1 MIKPMAT
8 KLGIHRWRFLVLSFS
23 ILVLVGCGQDKVIEV
38 PATAV
43 PVQSPTQVAVEPL
56 ATTAPVPVSIP
67 DAAPARTPDSAASTS
82 PSQPPTSIPAT
93 KETVAEPAATSAPSF
108 ETSPLPP
115 TAEPVFELLSPANAT
130 VSEVGVIRGLGNAEP
145 GAWAIV
151 NGTPVAVGTDG
162 AFRFDLPLDEGP
174 NTIEVSVANAGGRTQ
189 TRTNLVSFVPSEST
203 LPFSLFYPL
212 DGVQNP
218 PAQHSGIRCN
228 QAGRSGGNQRR
239 SSGRECVGD
248 IFGAFGAGRRGKFG
262 RGNRHGYRW
271 QRSVW
276 GYRCFLYPVT

>member
-189 TRTNLVSFVPSEST
+189 TRTSLVSFVPSEST

-212 DGVQNP
+212 DGVKTRQPSIPVFGVTRPDAVVAINGDP
-218 PAQHSGIRCN
+218 VDVNASGIFSGLSELEEGAN
-228 QAGRSGGNQRR
+228 LVEVIATDIDGNVRSG
-239 SSGRECVGD
+239 V
-248 IFGAFGAGRRGKFG
+248 IAVF
-262 RGNRHGYRW
+262 YI
-271 QRSVW
+271 
-276 GYRCFLYPVT
+276 P